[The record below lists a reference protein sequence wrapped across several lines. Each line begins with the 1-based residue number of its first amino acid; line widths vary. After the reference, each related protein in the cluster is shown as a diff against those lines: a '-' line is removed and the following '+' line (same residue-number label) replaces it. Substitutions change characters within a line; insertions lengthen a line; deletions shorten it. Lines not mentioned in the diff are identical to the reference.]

1 MLLCIDIGNTN
12 IVLGVFDGTELRASW
27 RIQTRTHATT
37 DEYGVLVAG
46 LFAQARLEP
55 AATTGVAVASVVPP
69 LTAAFATLAQE
80 MFGCPPLVV
89 DAGVKTGVK
98 VRYDSPRDVGADR
111 VVNAAAVRHHY
122 GTPACIIDFGTGTTF
137 DAINAAGEY
146 VGGAIAPGL
155 ELALQ
160 ALVGHAAKL
169 PNVELRPPPTSIGG
183 NTVHAM
189 QSGLVFGYVALI
201 EGMVARFRSELGA
214 GMHVIGT
221 GGLADVIAGQTD
233 VVEHIDPWLT
243 LKGLQLVYRLNQPEA
258 ARSLRDPQDH
268 AKRCAGSARRPA
280 SSGQAP

>member
-1 MLLCIDIGNTN
+1 MLLGIDVGNTN
-12 IVLGVFDGTELRASW
+12 VVLGVFDGARLRASW
-27 RIQTRTHATT
+27 RIQTRTNATA

-46 LFAQARLEP
+46 LFAAAGLAP
-55 AATTGVAVASVVPP
+55 AAVTGVALASVVPP
-69 LTAAFATLAQE
+69 LTAAFARLAQDT
-80 MFGCPPLVV
+80 FGCSPLVV
-89 DAGVKTGVK
+89 DAGVKTGIK

-111 VVNAAAVRHHY
+111 VVNAAAVRHYY

-169 PNVELRPPPTSIGG
+169 PDVELRPPPSSIGS

-201 EGMVARFRSELGA
+201 EGMVARFRAELGP
-214 GMHVIGT
+214 GMRVIGT
-221 GGLADVIAGQTD
+221 GGLADVIAAQTG
-233 VVEHIDPWLT
+233 VVEQVDPWLT
-243 LKGLQLVYRLNQPEA
+243 LKGLQIVYRLNQPE
-258 ARSLRDPQDH
+258 
-268 AKRCAGSARRPA
+268 RP
-280 SSGQAP
+280 